1 MIWSA
6 WLHNT
11 AFAGRRNP
19 VAPLRIPTRNS
30 QAFFGQDR
38 DAVLTKSQTILRLVK
53 IYPLELGVLPGRHSL
68 IMKDRHC
75 DA

>member
-11 AFAGRRNP
+11 AFAGGRNP
-19 VAPLRIPTRNS
+19 VAALRIPTRNS

-38 DAVLTKSQTILRLVK
+38 DAVLTKSRAIVRLVK
-53 IYPLELGVLPGRHSL
+53 VYPLELGVFVRKTVL
-68 IMKDRHC
+68 MVKDRHC